1 MNSRMRHVAVWI
13 ALAVAF
19 PLLAHA
25 HTNGTWVRKEASGA
39 APDFTLTDQDGR
51 KVSLRDL
58 RGRVLI
64 VNFIFAHCESGCLIS
79 TVKLKDVQNAFKN
92 KPVQLVS
99 ITFDPAHDT
108 PAALKEYAGRFKAD
122 LASWSFLTGTP
133 EEIEPVLFD
142 YQIEVNWMGKKGSNG
157 EIVSV
162 SIVDH
167 GMKSYVIDQTGTKRF
182 EYWGQD
188 FLTKVVIADVA
199 KVLND
204 KQRSASTE
212 WSK

>member
-1 MNSRMRHVAVWI
+1 MNSGMRHAAVWI

-25 HTNGTWVRKEASGA
+25 HTGGQWVRKEASGA
-39 APDFTLTDQDGR
+39 APDFTLTNQDGE

-58 RGRVLI
+58 RGKVVV
-64 VNFIFAHCESGCLIS
+64 VNFIFTHCESGCLVS
-79 TVKLKDVQNAFKN
+79 TAKLKDVQNAFKN
-92 KPVQLVS
+92 KPFQLVS

-108 PAALKEYAGRFKAD
+108 PAALKEYAKRFRAD
-122 LASWSFLTGTP
+122 LANWSFLTGTP

-142 YQIEVNWMGKKGSNG
+142 YKIEVNWKGKKGPTE

-162 SIVDH
+162 AIVDH
-167 GMKSYVIDQTGTKRF
+167 GMKSYVIDQTGAKRF

-188 FLTKVVIADVA
+188 FDTKVVIKDLT
-199 KVLND
+199 KVFGD
-204 KQRSASTE
+204 K
-212 WSK
+212 